1 MERELFPQ
9 SVFCG
14 AVVTSKFEVFEE
26 LEAGTFVADMS
37 EVPVVGRLLTFKGTI
52 RFQFQGLV
60 PQSSFSIN
68 ETTGVIRTARKLDR
82 KNLSLFDDKF
92 QLQVKI
98 SKGIITTVI
107 PTEIKILDINDNN
120 PKVYGDCETQFSV

>member
-9 SVFCG
+9 PVFCG

-60 PQSSFSIN
+60 P
-68 ETTGVIRTARKLDR
+68 
-82 KNLSLFDDKF
+82 
-92 QLQVKI
+92 
-98 SKGIITTVI
+98 
-107 PTEIKILDINDNN
+107 
-120 PKVYGDCETQFSV
+120 